1 MFKIKFNTQKIK
13 YFISGVVI
21 SGLLTSTIAFAD
33 PGQFIL
39 QKSVYPMIING
50 TNFNSNSPILN
61 YEGSTYIPL
70 KDVGSLLHCDVKWN
84 NELKRIEISQI
95 NQVQEESKIDGK
107 KDGAG
112 GSSTS
117 VDSNVDKYSSSKPIN
132 TQVQQTVQET
142 QETQIAKPTQ
152 TQVQPQVQQ
161 NNSEYEVLKDY
172 PIPEGSSGKP
182 IKYNGSIYF
191 PLRLGAEIYG
201 INFSNI
207 NINDQNN
214 TVIFPNNASIELN
227 NSNSITYQYRL
238 YLREDIFSNNN
249 NNE

>member
-1 MFKIKFNTQKIK
+1 MFRFNTQKIQKIK
-13 YFISGVVI
+13 YFISGVIV

-33 PGQFIL
+33 
-39 QKSVYPMIING
+39 
-50 TNFNSNSPILN
+50 
-61 YEGSTYIPL
+61 
-70 KDVGSLLHCDVKWN
+70 
-84 NELKRIEISQI
+84 ISQI
-95 NQVQEESKIDGK
+95 KLTINGKQIQSDVAPQMINGRVFVPVRLVSENLGAKVDWDSVNNTVIISGSDGNKNKI
-107 KDGAG
+107 ASG
-112 GSSTS
+112 GS
-117 VDSNVDKYSSSKPIN
+117 YPSSQPITQDVRDRVQDMEQEN
-132 TQVQQTVQET
+132 TTV
-142 QETQIAKPTQ
+142 TQ
-152 TQVQPQVQQ
+152 TQTQLQQ
-161 NNSEYEVLKDY
+161 SKPEYEVLKDY
-172 PIPEGSSGKP
+172 PVPEGSSGRP
-182 IKYNGSIYF
+182 IRYNGSIYF